1 MPGSNQLLKCSE
13 MHYSLLDSVL
23 RNSFKHSKPPNWCQ
37 DRINCLITASDKS
50 VYRQQKHHY
59 YPGNGPV
66 VPGQEFMLISW
77 VHLWVTWFLVLVDSH
92 SKWIE
97 AHVMSSVT
105 STLTIQCLRRIFAT
119 FGLPEVVVTDN
130 GPSLVSDEF
139 EAWLKRN
146 GIRHKTSPPYHPATN
161 GLAERAVQTVKRGV
175 KKMKSGTLSDKIAR
189 FLFAYRNTPHS
200 TTGTTPAE
208 LLMGHKLR
216 SPLDLLKPDLHIRV
230 EEKQEKQKQY
240 HDRIAHQRSFAV
252 GDLVFIR
259 NFSRSSTDQWIPGEV
274 ISTTGPRSFRVIV
287 PDGRILRRHIDHIRI
302 RTAPLSQKESELGGQ
317 SSAPGDDL
325 QFPRRS
331 FSTDP
336 DMDSPT
342 VPQEASA
349 SLSPSNVH
357 CPQRM

>member
-1 MPGSNQLLKCSE
+1 
-13 MHYSLLDSVL
+13 
-23 RNSFKHSKPPNWCQ
+23 
-37 DRINCLITASDKS
+37 
-50 VYRQQKHHY
+50 
-59 YPGNGPV
+59 
-66 VPGQEFMLISW
+66 
-77 VHLWVTWFLVLVDSH
+77 
-92 SKWIE
+92 
-97 AHVMSSVT
+97 
-105 STLTIQCLRRIFAT
+105 
-119 FGLPEVVVTDN
+119 
-130 GPSLVSDEF
+130 
-139 EAWLKRN
+139 
-146 GIRHKTSPPYHPATN
+146 
-161 GLAERAVQTVKRGV
+161 
-175 KKMKSGTLSDKIAR
+175 MKSGTLSDKIAR

-274 ISTTGPRSFRVIV
+274 ISTTGPRSFRVKV

-302 RTAPLSQKESELGGQ
+302 RTAPLSQKESEVGGQ

-325 QFPRRS
+325 EFPRRS

-342 VPQEASA
+342 VPQGASA

-357 CPQRM
+357 CPPTATAPQDMSAASVPSPSNVHPSRRPRTLPTVPPHRTPSSRNRHGPNYCAPLISHSKH